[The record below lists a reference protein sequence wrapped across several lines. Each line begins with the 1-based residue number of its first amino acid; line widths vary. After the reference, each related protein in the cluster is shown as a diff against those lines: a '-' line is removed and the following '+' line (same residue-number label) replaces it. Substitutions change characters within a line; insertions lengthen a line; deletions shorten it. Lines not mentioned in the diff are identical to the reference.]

1 MITFCNTFCRQF
13 CRREPETA
21 LQLSVSSMAGTF
33 TKTFSFIFAFIHGIP
48 EIRLFSSSRPVP
60 DWLRAY
66 DHNEVMKHKWLAAG
80 QSSRLALGFITH
92 LSVKPKG
99 RQTAKVESAFN
110 DAPEVQVDG
119 NTDTPVEQSAV
130 RPSAWP

>member
-80 QSSRLALGFITH
+80 QSSRLALGFILMGTQTH
-92 LSVKPKG
+92 LSNNAQSDLHVALVCVG
-99 RQTAKVESAFN
+99 
-110 DAPEVQVDG
+110 
-119 NTDTPVEQSAV
+119 PVEKKFKMQDSKKAKNA
-130 RPSAWP
+130 RN